1 MGKGES
7 IPAAVNAATSGA
19 GTPKTEK
26 VFSDIGV
33 ITFE

>member
-7 IPAAVNAATSGA
+7 IPAAVSAVTKGA
-19 GTPKTEK
+19 GTPKMEK
-26 VFSDIGV
+26 VFSDIRV